1 MEDKFQLP
9 KNYDPQAAESKWT
22 AVWDNRGY
30 FHPDPRADRPKYS
43 IVIPPPNVTG
53 VLHLGHALNNTMQD
67 IMVRYKRMDGCEVE
81 WLPGIDHAGIATQ
94 VVVEKKVIAEG
105 QTREGLGREEFLK
118 RVWKW
123 KRENGNRILEQLKR
137 MGCSCDWERT
147 RFTLDDGLSD
157 AVKEVFI
164 RLYNKKLIYK
174 GTYIVNWCP
183 RCLTT
188 LSDDELEREDR
199 DGSLWHIRYPL
210 ADSDGYLVVA
220 TTRPETMLGDTAL
233 AVNPKDTRFKDYV
246 GRAVILPLMNRQIPI
261 IADEYIDTEFGTGV
275 LKVTPAHDVNDFE
288 IGRRH
293 NLPSVSVI
301 DKRGHISKEGG
312 QYEGLSREKARKKI
326 VADLEAG
333 GLLEKVEPY
342 RLGAAVCY
350 RCSTIIEPFLSEQ
363 WFVKMSA
370 LAPPA
375 IEAVKSGRIRFHPA
389 HWSKVY
395 LHWMENI
402 HDWCISR
409 QLWWGHRIPVFTDTE
424 TGEMIVSKT
433 PPAGGTY
440 RQDDDVLDTWFSS
453 WLWPFS
459 TFGWPDKTDE
469 LKAFY
474 PTASLFTASEIIFL
488 WVARMVMAGCEFM
501 GEIPFSDVYIHGTV
515 RDSVGRRMSKSLG
528 NGIDPV
534 AVIDTHG
541 ADALRLSLV
550 LAAPEGQDPLIAE
563 NTFEQGRNFAN
574 KLWNATRLVLANLP
588 ETDNGEP
595 IDLRANKDKL
605 HLSDRWILS
614 RLQGAIQTVTRD
626 LDEFRFN
633 TAAKAL
639 YDFIWSDF
647 CDWYLELA
655 KPRFY
660 LDDTAPERRMA
671 GDVSLEVLSAIIR
684 VLHPLAP
691 YVTEDL
697 WSHIHERLPG
707 MSSKHVTMAPWPK
720 ADSFWMD
727 EELET
732 AMRHVF
738 DVIVAIRNVRAEMK
752 IPAGKSVTCLIRVG
766 RPRLL
771 RHLRTYE
778 ENIRILGKIDS
789 LTIDQDVT
797 KPVPSASAVIRDAEI
812 FIPLEG
818 VIDLEAERKRLQKEL
833 DHCTTQL
840 ERTNR
845 KLDNTDFL
853 QNAPAEVVAKERAK
867 RENFELIA
875 TRISANLEQLV
886 GW

>member
-1 MEDKFQLP
+1 MDKFQLP
-9 KNYDPQAAESKWT
+9 KNYDPHEAEKQWT
-22 AVWDNRGY
+22 AAWEKRGY
-30 FHPDPRADRPKYS
+30 FHADPIAKRPKYS

-67 IMVRYKRMDGCEVE
+67 IMVRYKRMSGYEVE

-94 VVVEKKVIAEG
+94 VVVEKQVIAQG
-105 QTREGLGREEFLK
+105 TTREALGREEFLK
-118 RVWKW
+118 RVWDW
-123 KRENGNRILEQLKR
+123 KKTNGNRILEQLR
-137 MGCSCDWERT
+137 LMGCSCDWART
-147 RFTLDDGLSD
+147 RFTFDEGLSE

-164 RLYNKKLIYK
+164 RLYNKGLIYK

-183 RCLTT
+183 RCQTT

-199 DGSLWHIRYPL
+199 DGSLWYIRYPL
-210 ADSDGYLVVA
+210 ADGDGHLVVA
-220 TTRPETMLGDTAL
+220 TTRPETMLGDTAV
-233 AVNPKDTRFKDYV
+233 AVNPKDPRYRAYV
-246 GRAVILPLMNRQIPI
+246 GKTVILPLLKKPIPV
-261 IADEYIDTEFGTGV
+261 IADEYIEAEFGTGV
-275 LKVTPAHDVNDFE
+275 LKVTPAHDANDFE

-293 NLPSVSVI
+293 KLPSVSVI
-301 DKRGHISKEGG
+301 DSRGCITKAGG
-312 QYEGLSREKARKKI
+312 PYEGLDRETARRKI
-326 VADLEAG
+326 VADLEKD
-333 GLLEKVEPY
+333 GLLERIEPY

-350 RCSTIIEPFLSEQ
+350 RCATVIEPFLSEQ

-375 IEAVKSGRIRFHPA
+375 IEAVKDGRIRFHPA

-409 QLWWGHRIPVFTDTE
+409 QLWWGHRIPVYTNMK
-424 TGEMIVSKT
+424 TGEVLVAKV
-433 PPAGGTY
+433 PPAGDGF
-440 RQDDDVLDTWFSS
+440 RQEEDVLDTWFSS

-459 TFGWPDKTDE
+459 TFGWPEKTEE

-515 RDSVGRRMSKSLG
+515 RDSIGRRMSKSLG

-534 AVIDTHG
+534 EVVEQHG

-574 KLWNATRLVLANLP
+574 KLWNASRLVLANLP
-588 ETDNGEP
+588 DTVVNEP
-595 IDLRANKDKL
+595 IDLKSAKATL

-614 RLQGAIQTVTRD
+614 RLHRAVQTVTD
-626 LDEFRFN
+626 HLDEFRFN
-633 TAAKAL
+633 TAAKTL

-660 LDDTAPERRMA
+660 LGDDAAERREA
-671 GDVSLEVLSAIIR
+671 GQVSLEVLGSIIR
-684 VLHPLAP
+684 LLHPLAP
-691 YVTEDL
+691 YVTEEL
-697 WSHIHERLPG
+697 WSHIGPRLPR
-707 MSSKHVTMAPWPK
+707 MSAEHVTLAPWPQ
-720 ADSFWMD
+720 ADPDWMD
-727 EELET
+727 DELES

-752 IPAGKSVTCLIRVG
+752 IPAGRMVTCLIRAD

-778 ENIRILGKIDS
+778 ENIRILGKIES
-789 LTIDQDVT
+789 LTIDQEVA

-818 VIDLEAERKRLQKEL
+818 VIDVDAERRRLQKEL
-833 DHCTTQL
+833 EHCTVQL
-840 ERTNR
+840 ERINR
-845 KLDNTDFL
+845 KLDNADFL
-853 QNAPAEVVAKERAK
+853 QNAPADVVAKERAK

-875 TRISANLEQLV
+875 TRLSANLEQLV

>member
-1 MEDKFQLP
+1 MDKFQLP
-9 KNYDPQAAESKWT
+9 KNYDPHAAEETWT
-22 AVWDNRGY
+22 ATWEEKGY
-30 FHPDPRADRPKYS
+30 FHPDPQADRPKYS

-67 IMVRYKRMDGCEVE
+67 IMVRYKRMTGHVVE

-94 VVVEKKVIAEG
+94 VVVEKQVIKEG
-105 QTREGLGREEFLK
+105 TTREALGREEFVK
-118 RVWKW
+118 RVWEW
-123 KRENGNRILEQLKR
+123 KAKNGDRILEQLRR
-137 MGCSCDWERT
+137 MGCSCDWQRT
-147 RFTLDDGLSD
+147 RFTLDEGLSD

-164 RLYNKKLIYK
+164 RLYNKGLIYK

-183 RCLTT
+183 RCHTT

-210 ADSDGYLVVA
+210 TDSDEYLVVA
-220 TTRPETMLGDTAL
+220 TTRPETMLGDTAI
-233 AVNPKDTRFKDYV
+233 AVNPKDPRYKSYV
-246 GRAVILPLMNRQIPI
+246 GKTVTLPLMNRVLPI

-275 LKVTPAHDVNDFE
+275 LKVTPAHDANDFE

-293 NLPSVSVI
+293 KLPSVSVI
-301 DKRGHISKEGG
+301 DDRGKITEQGG
-312 QYEGLSREKARKKI
+312 AYQGLTREQARKKV
-326 VADLEAG
+326 VADLEAE
-333 GLLEKVEPY
+333 GLLEKVEPH
-342 RLGAAVCY
+342 RLGAAICY

-375 IEAVKSGRIRFHPA
+375 IEAVKTGRIQFHPA

-409 QLWWGHRIPVFTDTE
+409 QLWWGHRIPVFTNTE
-424 TGEMIVSKT
+424 TGEEIVSKT
-433 PPAGGTY
+433 PPDGKFK
-440 RQDDDVLDTWFSS
+440 QDEDVLDTWFSS

-474 PTASLFTASEIIFL
+474 PTMSLFTASEIIFL

-534 AVIDTHG
+534 DVIEKHG

-550 LAAPEGQDPLIAE
+550 LAAPEGQDPLIGE

-574 KLWNATRLVLANLP
+574 KLWNASRLVLANLP
-588 ETDNGEP
+588 ETESDPP
-595 IDLRANKDKL
+595 IDLKASKDNL
-605 HLSDRWILS
+605 HLADRWILS
-614 RLQGAIQTVTRD
+614 RLHGAVQTVTRD

-633 TAAKAL
+633 NASKAL
-639 YDFIWSDF
+639 YDFVWSDF

-660 LDDTAPERRMA
+660 LDDNAPERQMA
-671 GDVSLEVLSAIIR
+671 GRVSLEVLSAIIR
-684 VLHPLAP
+684 VLHPMAP
-691 YVTEDL
+691 YVTEEL
-697 WSHIHERLPG
+697 WSHIGERLPG
-707 MSSKHVTMAPWPK
+707 MTTEHVTMAPWPSV
-720 ADSFWMD
+720 DESWID
-727 EELET
+727 EELES

-738 DVIVAIRNVRAEMK
+738 DVIVAIRNVRSEMK
-752 IPAGKSVTCLIRVG
+752 IPAGKSISCLIRVD

-778 ENIRILGKIDS
+778 ENIRILGKIES
-789 LTIDQDVT
+789 LTIDQEVV

-812 FIPLEG
+812 FVPLEG
-818 VIDLEAERKRLQKEL
+818 VIDLDAERNRLQKEL
-833 DHCTTQL
+833 DHCTAQL
-840 ERTNR
+840 ERINR
-845 KLDNTDFL
+845 KLDNADFL

-875 TRISANLEQLV
+875 TRLSANLEQLV